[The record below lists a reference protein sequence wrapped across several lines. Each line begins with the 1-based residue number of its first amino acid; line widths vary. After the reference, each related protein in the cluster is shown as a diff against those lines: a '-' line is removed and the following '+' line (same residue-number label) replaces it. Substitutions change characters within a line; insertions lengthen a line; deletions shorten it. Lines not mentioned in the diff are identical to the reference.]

1 MRANKLLSSA
11 VAAGVLLICT
21 AQAGEQEWREVVYR
35 CDSGQPVTVAFR
47 ENGKAVRVAVGEQ
60 RPAQLA
66 ARVAKS
72 SYRYANDRYEL
83 RGGSEDGAISLR
95 IGSARPMACISS
107 DPAAARLA
115 AVSMRRTSEG

>member
-1 MRANKLLSSA
+1 MRVDNFLSGTLA
-11 VAAGVLLICT
+11 VAIVFLGT

-60 RPAQLA
+60 KPAQLA

-72 SYRYANDRYEL
+72 GYRYANDRYEL

-95 IGSARPMACISS
+95 IGSARPIACTSS